1 MLNIFPKNKISE
13 KNLKR
18 IEEAGHSTGIWLKK
32 NRKVRR
38 IYVYLSFIGRRYP
51 RFFITIMVMINVFII
66 GISILMPPLPKL
78 DIPTYAIRGSSQYND
93 SIKILEDKIQE
104 LLREAKAI
112 GDSVQQVLNKQTL
125 TYDDTI
131 FVVTRGAYLK
141 KINDIIK
148 Q

>member
-1 MLNIFPKNKISE
+1 
-13 KNLKR
+13 
-18 IEEAGHSTGIWLKK
+18 
-32 NRKVRR
+32 
-38 IYVYLSFIGRRYP
+38 
-51 RFFITIMVMINVFII
+51 
-66 GISILMPPLPKL
+66 MPPLPKL